1 MAEPLRIAIVED
13 DPQNAEIQRRFVQ
26 RIANTELCGI
36 AHSVQEAQDLIDVF
50 QPQLVLLDVHLPDGN
65 GLELLRQWRMANQ
78 QVDIILITAAKDVET
93 LRTALHAGVFEYILK
108 PLAFDRLEDAIQRY
122 SKHLT
127 QLNQLQ
133 LVQQDQVDALMPI
146 NDVSSPSKATRP
158 PKGIDALTL
167 DKVRDTMQHTQ
178 HLNAEELGLEIGAS
192 RTTARRYLEYLVSTQ
207 EVVAEVSYGQ
217 VGRPERRYRRS

>member
-1 MAEPLRIAIVED
+1 
-13 DPQNAEIQRRFVQ
+13 
-26 RIANTELCGI
+26 
-36 AHSVQEAQDLIDVF
+36 
-50 QPQLVLLDVHLPDGN
+50 
-65 GLELLRQWRMANQ
+65 
-78 QVDIILITAAKDVET
+78 
-93 LRTALHAGVFEYILK
+93 
-108 PLAFDRLEDAIQRY
+108 LEDAIQRY

-167 DKVRDTMQHTQ
+167 DKVRDTMHRTQ

>member
-1 MAEPLRIAIVED
+1 MVEPLRIAIVED
-13 DPQNAEIQRRFVQ
+13 DPQNIEIQRRFLQ

-50 QPQLVLLDVHLPDGN
+50 APQLVLLDVHLPDGN

-78 QVDIILITAAKDVET
+78 QVDVILITAAKEVDT

-108 PLAFDRLEDAIQRY
+108 PLAFDRLEDAIHRY
-122 SKHLT
+122 SKHLAR
-127 QLNQLQ
+127 LNQLQ
-133 LVQQDQVDALMPI
+133 LVQQDQVDAVMPI
-146 NDVSSPSKATRP
+146 NDVSGPGKSIRP

-167 DKVRDTMQHTQ
+167 DKVRDRMQHIE
-178 HLNAEELGLEIGAS
+178 HLNAEELGVEIGAS

-217 VGRPERRYRRS
+217 VGRPERRYRCC

>member
-26 RIANTELCGI
+26 RIANAELCGI

-93 LRTALHAGVFEYILK
+93 LRMALHAGVFEYILK
-108 PLAFDRLEDAIQRY
+108 PLAFDRLEDAVQRY

-133 LVQQDQVDALMPI
+133 QVQQDQVDALMPI

-167 DKVRDTMQHTQ
+167 DKVRDTMQRTQ
-178 HLNAEELGLEIGAS
+178 DLNAEELGLEIGAS

-207 EVVAEVSYGQ
+207 EIVAEVSYGQ
-217 VGRPERRYRRS
+217 VGRPERRYRHA

>member
-93 LRTALHAGVFEYILK
+93 LRSALHAGVFEYILK
-108 PLAFDRLEDAIQRY
+108 PLAFDRLEDAVQRY

>member
-93 LRTALHAGVFEYILK
+93 LRSALHAGVFEYILK

-167 DKVRDTMQHTQ
+167 DKVRDTMHRTQ

>member
-93 LRTALHAGVFEYILK
+93 LRMALHAGVFEYILK
-108 PLAFDRLEDAIQRY
+108 PLAFDRLEDAVQRY

-133 LVQQDQVDALMPI
+133 QVQQDQVDALMPI

-167 DKVRDTMQHTQ
+167 DKVRDTMQRTQ
-178 HLNAEELGLEIGAS
+178 DLNAEELGLEIGAS

>member
-93 LRTALHAGVFEYILK
+93 LRSALHAGVFEYILK

>member
-1 MAEPLRIAIVED
+1 
-13 DPQNAEIQRRFVQ
+13 
-26 RIANTELCGI
+26 
-36 AHSVQEAQDLIDVF
+36 
-50 QPQLVLLDVHLPDGN
+50 
-65 GLELLRQWRMANQ
+65 
-78 QVDIILITAAKDVET
+78 
-93 LRTALHAGVFEYILK
+93 
-108 PLAFDRLEDAIQRY
+108 
-122 SKHLT
+122 
-127 QLNQLQ
+127 
-133 LVQQDQVDALMPI
+133 MPI

>member
-93 LRTALHAGVFEYILK
+93 LRSALHAGVFEYILK
-108 PLAFDRLEDAIQRY
+108 PLAFDRLEDAVQRY

-133 LVQQDQVDALMPI
+133 QVQQDQVDALMPI